1 MEGSKR
7 EMAIYEEGYQLKKLQ
22 KKLIIIAII
31 LITTLLA
38 GLLLWNQGRQH
49 GKAKA
54 DAEIQALKD
63 ELQMLRDENKA
74 LLDNPIVVNPVAPE
88 ITLDIINATIQGIGE
103 LATMEY
109 LYTDAGQYSDSI
121 SVGNFNIPF
130 TEKNFTIKW
139 DGVIKAGIDVTKI
152 TTELKQEEKILVV
165 YLPQA
170 EILSHDPDKDSIEVL
185 DEKDG
190 LFNPVRVDDQVKFDA
205 ACEKAMEE
213 RAIENG
219 LLEKAQ
225 ENAKE
230 LILQLLNANPDING
244 NYTIEIKI
252 SHN

>member
-1 MEGSKR
+1 MN
-7 EMAIYEEGYQLKKLQ
+7 I
-22 KKLIIIAII
+22 
-31 LITTLLA
+31 
-38 GLLLWNQGRQH
+38 
-49 GKAKA
+49 
-54 DAEIQALKD
+54 
-63 ELQMLRDENKA
+63 
-74 LLDNPIVVNPVAPE
+74 
-88 ITLDIINATIQGIGE
+88 TIQGIGE

-152 TTELKQEEKILVV
+152 TTELKQEEKNLVV